1 MSSTRVPWAEHMN
14 AEQKQQIRAED
25 DLVRWLQDRIVLAKA
40 RRQKL
45 INAATQR
52 ARLEAKRDRPARAY
66 RSKNGI

>member
-1 MSSTRVPWAEHMN
+1 MSSTRWPWADYMN
-14 AEQKQQIRAED
+14 TEQSQQLKAED

-66 RSKNGI
+66 RRRG